1 MTIYQGLTTVFKQ
14 NCLSG
19 KENFAV
25 GTPYTYKIALYTA
38 SANLDATTLAYTS
51 VGEIPSINSINA
63 TAVANGILEAAVSTQ
78 PGLALFGTTQ
88 VGGRSL
94 GDINNTGTVTS
105 ADALAYSKW
114 AQGVNYDTAQV
125 AWIEGTLNPYIIANP
140 TTYAAYLNTGAT
152 GYTAGGKTL
161 TISQV
166 PTSSGVTAYI
176 SFANVTWN
184 PASFTTRGALIYNS
198 TTGAAVAVLDFGA
211 DKTCSNT
218 FTITF
223 PTASAADA
231 IIRISN

>member
-1 MTIYQGLTTVFKQ
+1 MTISQGQCTIFKQ

-19 KENFAV
+19 RENFAAD
-25 GTPYTYKIALYTA
+25 TTYTYKIALYTA
-38 SANLDATTLAYTS
+38 LADLSSATLVYTS
-51 VGEIPSINSINA
+51 SNEV
-63 TAVANGILEAAVSTQ
+63 
-78 PGLALFGTTQ
+78 
-88 VGGRSL
+88 
-94 GDINNTGTVTS
+94 TG
-105 ADALAYSKW
+105 
-114 AQGVNYDTAQV
+114 
-125 AWIEGTLNPYIIANP
+125 
-140 TTYAAYLNTGAT
+140 T
-152 GYTAGGKTL
+152 GYTATGKVL

-166 PTSSGVTAYI
+166 PTSSDQTAYI

-211 DKTCSNT
+211 DKTCYNT